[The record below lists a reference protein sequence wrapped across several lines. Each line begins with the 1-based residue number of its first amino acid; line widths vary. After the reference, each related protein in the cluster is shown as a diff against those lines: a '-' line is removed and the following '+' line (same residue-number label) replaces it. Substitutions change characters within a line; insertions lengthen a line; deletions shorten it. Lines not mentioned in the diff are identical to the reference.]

1 MAIPGYENADWK
13 AANADEDTF
22 VPTQLFTGDDPVHG
36 QPFQVADGLNL
47 AVGTIVSFNASG
59 EIIVWDP
66 ANAVTLPAALN
77 DIAVGV
83 LATAINTDT
92 GLYPAQAHV
101 WLTGCFNP
109 DLLIWPAVMD
119 TWLERNAA
127 LIASGARFRCK
138 RLL

>member
-1 MAIPGYENADWK
+1 MAVPGYENADWK
-13 AANADEDTF
+13 AGTADEGSHL
-22 VPTQLFTGDDPVHG
+22 PTQLRTGDDPVHG
-36 QPFQVADGLNL
+36 QPFAVADGLNL
-47 AVGTIVSFNASG
+47 AFGTIVSFNAAG
-59 EIIVWDP
+59 EIIAWDP

-92 GLYPAQAHV
+92 GAYPAQAHV

-109 DLLIWPAVMD
+109 DLLIWPALIN
-119 TWLERNAA
+119 TWAERNAA
-127 LIASGARFRCK
+127 IIASGAKFRCK